1 MRIHSWTTSLCCVGM
16 IVLASLLL
24 SACSGN
30 VKAPNPMD
38 LGAVE
43 PEIMPGPPEFEKL
56 QTLTRQAEL
65 KGGTAQINFIRMDA
79 VRDTAMSIG
88 ARTALA
94 WRAEQI
100 NRMLATQAEH
110 LNTVFNFQG
119 LVLDD
124 AILPP
129 VLLESRQALTV
140 DNPQTLRV
148 ADRSYQIIKQA
159 HFVAA
164 PPTWRDYLMMDESRP
179 DEPDPSLLPA
189 TNEESRAW
197 QQGIIKGWE
206 DGLKQA
212 NMIYDENLSRLKRDY
227 QGMVRYRM
235 LLAQNMVS
243 APQVAHRDLGVT
255 GGGEALAVNDRI
267 LTIKALPSLKADSQS
282 WKPSIAP

>member
-1 MRIHSWTTSLCCVGM
+1 MRMHGCIKSLCYAGM
-16 IVLASLLL
+16 LSLLTLL
-24 SACSGN
+24 SACSGALR
-30 VKAPNPMD
+30 APNPMD
-38 LGAVE
+38 LDVVE
-43 PEIMPGPPEFEKL
+43 REIVPGPPEFEKL
-56 QTLTRQAEL
+56 QLLSRQGDLKTEAEN
-65 KGGTAQINFIRMDA
+65 INFIRLDA

-94 WRAEQI
+94 WRASQI
-100 NRMLATQAEH
+100 NRMLATQADR
-110 LNTVFNFQG
+110 LDAVFNFRG

-124 AILPP
+124 SIMPP
-129 VLLESRQALTV
+129 VLLESRQALTM

-148 ADRSYQIIKQA
+148 ADRNYQILKQA
-159 HFVAA
+159 YFVTAA
-164 PPTWRDYLMMDESRP
+164 PSWREYLIMDQKSP
-179 DEPDPSLLPA
+179 DEPDLSLLPA
-189 TNEESRAW
+189 TDEEVRAW

-243 APQVAHRDLGVT
+243 APQVAQRDLGVT
-255 GGGEALAVNDRI
+255 GGGESLAVNDRI
-267 LTIKALPSLKADSQS
+267 LTIKALPSLKADSQT